1 MKEPSQAKTEHES
14 WTTTGATEYSRVAPN
29 TSLETDG
36 YAAAQADHVRRTG
49 DDTMRGK
56 LVTVAVFGLVCF
68 ASLLVASPAAAQWTL
83 YEETTITGTISGS
96 IKKGHIFKTRS
107 GHIYEVADYVY
118 LYEYEYS
125 PDVTVLADGRSYKL
139 IIEGFDE
146 PLLCKCLNCDGA
158 SAPSSPDSSASAETT
173 IKAAQSALT
182 VLGFD
187 AGAADGK
194 LSAQTR
200 SAVKRFRARAGLAP
214 TDTLDAATLRSLAIE
229 LAKRYPDNTE
239 ALSVALYLM
248 QASGDWPPRQQ
259 QQKRSAP
266 RAPTA
271 QVVESFIISDFDG
284 LEYGNVYKLGN
295 GQIWEQ
301 TEAWSWVWVWVN
313 PKVLIW
319 NDDGVYRMKVEGIE
333 HPVAVTRIN

>member
-1 MKEPSQAKTEHES
+1 
-14 WTTTGATEYSRVAPN
+14 
-29 TSLETDG
+29 
-36 YAAAQADHVRRTG
+36 
-49 DDTMRGK
+49 MRDK
-56 LVTVAVFGLVCF
+56 LVTVAVLGLACFG
-68 ASLLVASPAAAQWTL
+68 SLLVASPAAAQWTL
-83 YEETTITGTISGS
+83 YEETTIAGTISGS
-96 IKKGHIFKTRS
+96 IKNGHIFKTRS

-125 PDVTVLADGRSYKL
+125 PDVTVLVDGTSYKL

-146 PLLCKCLNCDGA
+146 PLICKCLNCDGA
-158 SAPSSPDSSASAETT
+158 IAPSSPDSSASGGTT
-173 IKAAQSALT
+173 IKAAQAALA

-187 AGAADGK
+187 AGTADGK
-194 LSAQTR
+194 LGAQTR
-200 SAVKRFRARAGLAP
+200 SAVKRFRVKAGLAP
-214 TDTLDAATLRSLAIE
+214 SDTLDAATLRSLAIE
-229 LAKRYPDNTE
+229 LAKKYPDNTE

-248 QASGDWPPRQQ
+248 QASEDWPPRQPQ
-259 QQKRSAP
+259 QRRSEP

-301 TEAWSWVWVWVN
+301 TEAWIWVWVWIN

-319 NDDGVYRMKVEGIE
+319 NDGGVYRMKVEGIE
-333 HPVAVTRIN
+333 HPVAVTRIK